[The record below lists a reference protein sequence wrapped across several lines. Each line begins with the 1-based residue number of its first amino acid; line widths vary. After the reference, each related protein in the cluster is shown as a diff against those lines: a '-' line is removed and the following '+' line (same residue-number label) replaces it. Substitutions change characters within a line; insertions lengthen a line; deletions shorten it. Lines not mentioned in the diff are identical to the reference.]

1 MDDAIIATTTVDAT
15 GLACPMP
22 LVRTRQGM
30 DAIAS
35 GEVLRVMS
43 TDRGSLSDLPA
54 WADAM
59 GHEIL
64 RVDESE
70 GGRQAAGGW
79 GSKGDVIVFY
89 IRKA

>member
-1 MDDAIIATTTVDAT
+1 MNDAIIARTVDAT

-30 DAIAS
+30 DAIEP
-35 GEVLRVMS
+35 GQILRVMS
-43 TDRGSLSDLPA
+43 TDRGSLADLPA
-54 WADAM
+54 WADAL

-64 RVDESE
+64 GIDEGE
-70 GGRQAAGGW
+70 
-79 GSKGDVIVFY
+79 VIVFD

>member
-1 MDDAIIATTTVDAT
+1 MDDVIIAKTVDAT

-35 GEVLRVMS
+35 GEVLRVMA
-43 TDRGSLSDLPA
+43 TDRGALADLPA
-54 WADAM
+54 WADAL
-59 GHEIL
+59 GHNLLNVE
-64 RVDESE
+64 
-70 GGRQAAGGW
+70 Q
-79 GSKGDVIVFY
+79 GDVIVFD

>member
-1 MDDAIIATTTVDAT
+1 MEDTVVAKTVDAT

-30 DAIAS
+30 DAIAP

-43 TDRGSLSDLPA
+43 TDRGSLGDLPA

-64 RVDESE
+64 RIAE
-70 GGRQAAGGW
+70 
-79 GSKGDVIVFY
+79 GDVITFD

>member
-1 MDDAIIATTTVDAT
+1 MDDAIIAKTVDAT

-35 GEVLRVMS
+35 GEVLRVMA
-43 TDRGSLSDLPA
+43 TDRGALADLPA
-54 WADAM
+54 WADAL
-59 GHEIL
+59 GHDLFRIE
-64 RVDESE
+64 E
-70 GGRQAAGGW
+70 GAE
-79 GSKGDVIVFY
+79 VITFE

>member
-1 MDDAIIATTTVDAT
+1 MNDAIIARTVDAT

-30 DAIAS
+30 DAIEP
-35 GEVLRVMS
+35 GQILRVMS
-43 TDRGSLSDLPA
+43 TDRGSLADLPA
-54 WADAM
+54 WADAL

-64 RVDESE
+64 DIDEGE
-70 GGRQAAGGW
+70 
-79 GSKGDVIVFY
+79 VIVFD

>member
-1 MDDAIIATTTVDAT
+1 MDPTTEIAKTVDAS

-30 DAIAS
+30 DTIES
-35 GEVLRVMS
+35 GQVLQVLS
-43 TDRGSLSDLPA
+43 TDRGSLGDLPA

-64 RVDESE
+64 SIEE
-70 GGRQAAGGW
+70 GDPITFHI
-79 GSKGDVIVFY
+79 K
-89 IRKA
+89 KA

>member
-1 MDDAIIATTTVDAT
+1 MNDAIARTVDAT

-30 DAIAS
+30 DAIEP
-35 GEVLRVMS
+35 GQILRVMS
-43 TDRGSLSDLPA
+43 TDRGSLADLPA
-54 WADAM
+54 WADAL

-64 RVDESE
+64 DIDEGE
-70 GGRQAAGGW
+70 
-79 GSKGDVIVFY
+79 VIVFD

>member
-1 MDDAIIATTTVDAT
+1 MEPTTEVAKTVDAT

-30 DAIAS
+30 DTIES
-35 GEVLRVMS
+35 GEILRVMS
-43 TDRGSLSDLPA
+43 TDRGSLGDLPA

-64 RVDESE
+64 RIDE
-70 GGRQAAGGW
+70 
-79 GSKGDVIVFY
+79 GDGVITFD

>member
-1 MDDAIIATTTVDAT
+1 MDDTTNIARTVDAT

-30 DAIAS
+30 DAINV
-35 GEVLRVMS
+35 GEVLEVLA
-43 TDRGSLSDLPA
+43 TDRGSLGDLPA
-54 WADAM
+54 WADAL

-64 RVDESE
+64 GIQE
-70 GGRQAAGGW
+70 GE
-79 GSKGDVIVFY
+79 VITFH

>member
-1 MDDAIIATTTVDAT
+1 VAETVKVAKTVDAT

-30 DAIAS
+30 DTIEV
-35 GEVLRVMS
+35 GEVLEVLS
-43 TDRGSLSDLPA
+43 TDRGSLGDLPA

-64 RVDESE
+64 TVDQGEVLTF
-70 GGRQAAGGW
+70 R
-79 GSKGDVIVFY
+79 
-89 IRKA
+89 IRKG